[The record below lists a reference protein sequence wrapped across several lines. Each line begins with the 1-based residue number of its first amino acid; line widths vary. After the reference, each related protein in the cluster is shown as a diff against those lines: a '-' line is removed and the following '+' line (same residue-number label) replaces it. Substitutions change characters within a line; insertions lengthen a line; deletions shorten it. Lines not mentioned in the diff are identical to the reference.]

1 MNISVT
7 DPSLIQCQIL
17 INDITMIE
25 ANAKTTVSIDFKIAE
40 KKKCT
45 LLFHPFKISPM
56 LRVDGFLINYWLAG
70 IQQQDHRLDF
80 DIGPD
85 FFKWY
90 RDKDRQGRLS
100 SLSNEQK
107 RDEHFSD
114 KYIGIDNLHA
124 DLVGEI
130 RCNLGD
136 EKSDTD

>member
-7 DPSLIQCQIL
+7 HPSLTQCQIL
-17 INDITMIE
+17 IDDVKIIE
-25 ANAKTTVSIDFKIAE
+25 ANAKTTVSIDFETAE
-40 KKKCT
+40 NKKCT
-45 LLFHPFKISPM
+45 VLFHPFKISPM

-70 IQQQDHRLDF
+70 VQQQDHRLDF

-90 RDKDRQGRLS
+90 RNKDRQGRLS
-100 SLSNEQK
+100 SLSDEQK
-107 RDEHFSD
+107 RDEHFLD

-130 RCNLGD
+130 RRNLD
-136 EKSDTD
+136 NEKSNTD